1 LDVILA
7 HKLRAPG
14 QPELA
19 LGAIS
24 ESGQVYL
31 DPQVMDFFGDVKPYL
46 EKETRLQLAQIR
58 TLKKQLR
65 GDRPPARI
73 RGRSVIVTDDG
84 IATGSTMIAALQIL
98 KSQHPCE
105 IVVAVPV
112 SSPERLEQVGQSCD
126 QAICLLAPR
135 SFRSVGQFY
144 ADFSQVEDEQ
154 VINLLHE
161 FNSAVPSRDRP
172 VPTEP
177 T

>member
-1 LDVILA
+1 VILA

-31 DPQVMDFFGDVKPYL
+31 DPQVMDFFGDIKPYL

-65 GDRPPARI
+65 GDRPPAKI
-73 RGRSVIVTDDG
+73 HSRSVLVTDDG

-98 KSQHPCE
+98 KSQHPYE
-105 IVVAVPV
+105 VIVAVPV
-112 SSPERLEQVGQSCD
+112 ASPERLGQVGQFCD
-126 QAICLLAPR
+126 QTICLLAPN

-144 ADFSQVEDEQ
+144 ADFSQVEDKQ
-154 VINLLHE
+154 VLNLLRE
-161 FNSAVPSRDRP
+161 FNPHVPSQDNS
-172 VPTEP
+172 VPSKP
-177 T
+177 A